1 MGEFRKYRFTKE
13 QVINVCQNS
22 GGILAS
28 RVSNFVGLF
37 DLLKKNFNI
46 KAKDVVEIVDTF
58 PEFILQNRKD
68 LIRRKIEL
76 IQKNSKNL
84 SPTYL
89 KALIKR
95 HPDLFL
101 KSWAS
106 MEAKCNYVTKTL
118 GRPLSNE
125 KAFPLLLHFNYNQ
138 VMRPRCE
145 LLKDRVKHF
154 ELQDVLPLT
163 DEQFCLAYDISADE
177 LERKKAERPARD
189 ERDKLWAYVPAL

>member
-1 MGEFRKYRFTKE
+1 MT
-13 QVINVCQNS
+13 N
-22 GGILAS
+22 
-28 RVSNFVGLF
+28 
-37 DLLKKNFNI
+37 
-46 KAKDVVEIVDTF
+46 
-58 PEFILQNRKD
+58 
-68 LIRRKIEL
+68 
-76 IQKNSKNL
+76 
-84 SPTYL
+84 TYL

-125 KAFPLLLHFNYNQ
+125 KAFPLMLHFNYNQ
-138 VMRPRCE
+138 VLRPRCE

-154 ELQDVLPLT
+154 ELQEVLPLS
-163 DEQFCLAYDISADE
+163 DEQFCLAYDISTEE

-189 ERDKLWAYVPAL
+189 EKDKLWAYVPAL

>member
-1 MGEFRKYRFTKE
+1 M
-13 QVINVCQNS
+13 S
-22 GGILAS
+22 S
-28 RVSNFVGLF
+28 
-37 DLLKKNFNI
+37 
-46 KAKDVVEIVDTF
+46 
-58 PEFILQNRKD
+58 
-68 LIRRKIEL
+68 
-76 IQKNSKNL
+76 
-84 SPTYL
+84 TYL

-118 GRPLSNE
+118 GRPLYNE

-138 VMRPRCE
+138 VLRPRCE

-154 ELQDVLPLT
+154 ELQEVLPLT
-163 DEQFCLAYDISADE
+163 DEQFCLAFDISSEE
-177 LERKKAERPARD
+177 LERKKAERPSRD